1 MKNQEIEVKFRL
13 ENEKAFID
21 HLNKMGFINVKDVF
35 ETNIIFDMMDGSYS
49 SRGRLV
55 RVRETDKGN
64 ILTYKEKQGED
75 SQYKVRTEI
84 ETSIDDSEQMI
95 EMLKYMG
102 FIISFVYQKKR
113 MHFTKDD
120 IEITIDKL
128 PFGNYIE
135 IEATKNQIVN
145 LSKELNLEMTEISN
159 MSYLALYYKVC
170 RRQNIQPSS
179 VTAFTEED
187 TDKYKRLI
195 HELQTFNEKRHQ

>member
-170 RRQNIQPSS
+170 WEQNIQPSS

>member
-113 MHFTKDD
+113 MYFTKDD